1 MLLTALNRKLLRD
14 LGNMRG
20 QALAIALIA
29 ATGVITYVALLSVY
43 ESLRLT
49 QQSYYETHNFGD
61 VFGTLVRAPRS
72 LESSIVEIP
81 GVATVETRV
90 VAAVTLDVQGFDDVV
105 TGRLISVPANR
116 RPRVND
122 IFLRSGR
129 WIDPNRPN
137 EVIASEN
144 FVTAHGLA
152 LGDQISAIMNGHLR
166 PLTIVGVALSPEYV
180 YTTPPGALSQMIN
193 GSGSSG
199 WNGAHSQLPL
209 T

>member
-1 MLLTALNRKLLRD
+1 MSFAGKAVLLTALNRKLLRD

-20 QALAIALIA
+20 QVLAIALIT
-29 ATGVITYVALLSVY
+29 ATGVVTYVTLLSVV

-72 LESSIVEIP
+72 LEPLIAEIP

-90 VAAVTLDVQGFDDVV
+90 VTTVTLDVPGFDDVV

-122 IFLRSGR
+122 LFLRSGR
-129 WIDPNRPN
+129 WIDANRPN

-144 FVTAHGLA
+144 FVTAHRLA
-152 LGDQISAIMNGHLR
+152 LGDQ
-166 PLTIVGVALSPEYV
+166 VGVLS
-180 YTTPPGALSQMIN
+180 
-193 GSGSSG
+193 
-199 WNGAHSQLPL
+199 
-209 T
+209 